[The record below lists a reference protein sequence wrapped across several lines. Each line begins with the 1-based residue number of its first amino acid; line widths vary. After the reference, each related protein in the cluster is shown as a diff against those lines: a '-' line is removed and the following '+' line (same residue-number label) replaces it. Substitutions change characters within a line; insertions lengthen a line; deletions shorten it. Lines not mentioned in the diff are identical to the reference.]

1 MTELLLEAKLENMD
15 IVLNFVEERLEGSPA
30 KIRNQISIAVDE
42 IFSNIARY
50 AYHPDVGG
58 ATVRISV
65 DDDITIEFED
75 SGIAYDPLSAEKPD
89 ITLPAEE
96 RALSAE
102 KPDITLPAEER
113 EVGGLGLLM
122 VKNLMDSVEYRR
134 AGNKNILTIK
144 KKLAE

>member
-96 RALSAE
+96 R
-102 KPDITLPAEER
+102 